1 MSDTAPAKNRRLHAV
16 VRGSVQGVGFRATT
30 FDQARR
36 LGLAGW
42 VRNCL
47 DGTVEVLAEGAE
59 PKLNLFLAYLRPV
72 HSGPGWWACSR
83 TGQKPRAHRFRSRS
97 SARSSYGSSENSG

>member
-1 MSDTAPAKNRRLHAV
+1 M

-59 PKLNLFLAYLRPV
+59 PKLNLFLAYLRR
-72 HSGPGWWACSR
+72 GPLGARVVGVLEDWSEAQGAPIPFQVKR
-83 TGQKPRAHRFRSRS
+83 T
-97 SARSSYGSSENSG
+97 E

>member
-1 MSDTAPAKNRRLHAV
+1 MSESQPTKNRRLHAV

-30 FDQARR
+30 FDEARR

-42 VRNCL
+42 VRNRV

-59 PKLNLFLAYLRPV
+59 PKLSLFLAYLRR
-72 HSGPGWWACSR
+72 GPLGARVAGVLEDWSEGQGAPIPFQVKR
-83 TGQKPRAHRFRSRS
+83 T
-97 SARSSYGSSENSG
+97 E